1 MENRIIIV
9 PEIKRWILVLIL
21 QLWCSFALTRTDKEE
36 LRIRYNSEYT
46 VVMICK
52 KYLIQNNFCVERVA
66 QVRVNGFI
74 TKGLL
79 TLICR
84 FRTLFANFS
93 FLHDESFLEKFFE
106 TMSEPLV
113 FLMLCQ
119 LALFFSFKLYDQT
132 LIN

>member
-9 PEIKRWILVLIL
+9 PETKRWILVLIL

-36 LRIRYNSEYT
+36 LCIRYNSEYT

-79 TLICR
+79 SLICP
-84 FRTLFANFS
+84 FRTLLANFS
-93 FLHDESFLEKFFE
+93 FLHDESFLEEFFE
-106 TMSEPLV
+106 TM
-113 FLMLCQ
+113 
-119 LALFFSFKLYDQT
+119 
-132 LIN
+132 